1 MKGIDGPE
9 LEKQLREPDHERV
22 FAVAAAFKK
31 GWSVDRVHD
40 LTKIDRWYLHK
51 LKHINDMLVAL
62 EETKVRRVCLLLLLL
77 LLFLFL
83 FLNDCFLLRSLTN
96 DYEKRNILITLK
108 SYIYISTFFFSFH
121 ENSP

>member
-1 MKGIDGPE
+1 MTNTGFEPLPKMKGIDGPE

-62 EETKVRRVCLLLLLL
+62 EETKVRRVVCCCCCCCCC
-77 LLFLFL
+77 
-83 FLNDCFLLRSLTN
+83 CFCCS
-96 DYEKRNILITLK
+96 
-108 SYIYISTFFFSFH
+108 
-121 ENSP
+121 